1 MLRCRTWQR
10 RCAGFMGARRH
21 REGNYI
27 SPAFS
32 TRNLAGALLL
42 PRKLTIMR
50 IAFGRVVNPRIEKRL
65 EERYQRTEV
74 LRIVGI
80 SARQLSGWE
89 KTGLVSS
96 SESYSF
102 SDLVQL
108 TKLRD
113 LRQRQVPAR
122 VIRRTLA
129 ACSAAGMM
137 NPLVETS
144 MIFTTPGRIAVK
156 HEGAA
161 VDPVNGQFIFDFAN
175 PDFANPDFAQLE
187 PARQNMRVVP
197 IKSDQETV
205 AAMFIKGVQLEESP
219 ETMKQAVEVYQQ
231 LLSIQPNHAPA
242 HINLGTIFYNQQNFV
257 AAENSYRKAVESDP
271 KYALAYFDLGNV
283 LDETGRL
290 LEAIAAYEQ
299 ALELAPHYADAHYNV
314 ALSYER
320 MKQPR
325 KALAHWQIYVKLD
338 PVGPWANHARVQVE
352 RIVHMD
358 QLKIVWRRNG

>member
-1 MLRCRTWQR
+1 M
-10 RCAGFMGARRH
+10 
-21 REGNYI
+21 
-27 SPAFS
+27 
-32 TRNLAGALLL
+32 
-42 PRKLTIMR
+42 
-50 IAFGRVVNPRIEKRL
+50 
-65 EERYQRTEV
+65 
-74 LRIVGI
+74 GI

-89 KTGLVSS
+89 KTGLVPSID
-96 SESYSF
+96 SYTF

-129 ACSAAGMM
+129 ACSAAGMS

-144 MIFTTPGRIAVK
+144 MIFTSPGRIAVK

-161 VDPVNGQFIFDFAN
+161 VDPVNGQFVFDFAN
-175 PDFANPDFAQLE
+175 PEYALGAAERANA
-187 PARQNMRVVP
+187 RVVP
-197 IKSDQETV
+197 IRSDQETV
-205 AAMFIKGVQLEESP
+205 ATMFIKGVQLEESP
-219 ETMKQAVEVYQQ
+219 ETLNEAVEVYRQ
-231 LLSIQPNHAPA
+231 LLAIAPQHAPS
-242 HINLGTIFYNQQNFV
+242 HINLGTIYYNQQNFA
-257 AAENSYRKAVESDP
+257 AAERSYRLAVESDP

-299 ALELAPHYADAHYNV
+299 ALELAPGYADAHYNV
-314 ALSYER
+314 ALAYER

-325 KALAHWQIYVKLD
+325 KALAHWKCYVKLD
-338 PVGPWANHARVQVE
+338 SVGPWANHARAQVE

>member
-1 MLRCRTWQR
+1 M
-10 RCAGFMGARRH
+10 
-21 REGNYI
+21 
-27 SPAFS
+27 
-32 TRNLAGALLL
+32 
-42 PRKLTIMR
+42 
-50 IAFGRVVNPRIEKRL
+50 
-65 EERYQRTEV
+65 
-74 LRIVGI
+74 GI

-89 KTGLVSS
+89 KTGLVPS

-175 PDFANPDFAQLE
+175 PDFAQPQLG
-187 PARQNMRVVP
+187 RQNMRVVP

-231 LLSIQPNHAPA
+231 LLTIAENHAPA
-242 HINLGTIFYNQQNFV
+242 HINLGTIYYNQQDFV
-257 AAENSYRKAVESDP
+257 AAERSYRKAVESDP

-299 ALELAPHYADAHYNV
+299 ALELAPNYADAHYNV

-325 KALAHWQIYVKLD
+325 KALAHWQCYVKLD

-352 RIVHMD
+352 RIVHID